1 MIMKIILIIP
11 YYGRLPE
18 WISLFVKSCG
28 YLNGKIDFLFF
39 TDDSSILSIECEAN
53 VQYHITSFEW
63 LRDYIASKGLGELS
77 SAYKL
82 CDYRPCYGYIFQE
95 YIKDYEYWGYC
106 DVDTILGDIPSF
118 LIKSNY
124 TQYDRIGEKGHF
136 TIYRNT
142 KKCRELFLTNYKDL
156 PRYFDFSFVKNTT
169 YPCHFDES
177 GMNVL
182 CKRNN
187 LKYLEK
193 DFALQTTIEKELHL
207 HTFQAKYPELF
218 VFDRGHIFCYT
229 KKNESIIK
237 DEYMYI
243 HFQNRKVLPL
253 HGNCEDCFVI
263 THLGFFPFD
272 RGNIDKYILKYGG
285 FDSNEERDNY
295 LMEARSNHSL
305 SQMKKLRREF
315 KTHGFTALKNLYYR
329 TQWIRFLKENNM
341 F

>member
-1 MIMKIILIIP
+1 MRIVLIIP
-11 YYGRLPE
+11 YYGKLPE
-18 WISLFVKSCG
+18 WISLFIKSCG
-28 YLNGKIDFLFF
+28 YLKEKIDFLFF
-39 TDDSSILSIECEAN
+39 TDDSNILNIKCEAN
-53 VQYHITSFEW
+53 IQYQITSFEW
-63 LRDYIASKGLGELS
+63 LRNYISSRGLGKLS

-82 CDYRPCYGYIFQE
+82 CDYKPCYGYIFQE

-106 DVDTILGDIPSF
+106 DIDTILGDIPAF
-118 LIKSNY
+118 LMKNNY

-142 KKCRELFLTNYKDL
+142 KKCRELFLSSYKDL
-156 PRYFDFSFVKNTT
+156 PQYFNFSFVKKTT

-187 LKYLEK
+187 LKFLEK
-193 DFALQTTIEKELHL
+193 DFSLQITIEKELHL
-207 HTFQAKYPELF
+207 HTFQAKFPELF
-218 VFDRGHIFCYT
+218 VFDRGHVFRYT

-237 DEYMYI
+237 EEYMYI

-253 HGNCEDCFVI
+253 HNGCEDCFVI

-272 RGNIDKYILKYGG
+272 RENIDKFFLQYGG
-285 FDSNEERDNY
+285 FDSKEEKDDY
-295 LMEARSNHSL
+295 LKKVHLNRSL
-305 SQMKKLRREF
+305 SQKNKLKREF
-315 KTHGFTALKNLYYR
+315 KTHGFAAFRNLYHR
-329 TQWIRFLKENNM
+329 WQLIRFLKKNNM